1 MNALD
6 YLILLVLA
14 ISTIAALMRGLI
26 SEVMSLVVW
35 VMALWL
41 SSVYSVQFSV
51 LFLDGIEAP
60 ALRLGSAYV
69 AVFLLVLIA
78 GGIVTWMIRRL
89 IAKTG
94 LSSTDRLLG
103 AIFGFL
109 RGLAVLFFLV
119 ILAGFTPLTKQP
131 LWRNSVLLPSVV
143 PLTRLVAASLPTA
156 VRELVQFPELATRP
170 LESAEAPVE
179 SPESSDAARGDRP
192 NADGSSGGVHN
203 PPQPAQASARSN
215 PSPK

>member
-14 ISTIAALMRGLI
+14 ISTITALMRGLV
-26 SEVMSLVVW
+26 SEVMSLAVW
-35 VMALWL
+35 VLALWL
-41 SSVYSVQFSV
+41 SSVFSADFAA
-51 LFLDGIEAP
+51 LFLTGIEAP
-60 ALRLGSAYV
+60 ALRIGSAYV

-94 LSSTDRLLG
+94 LSSADRLFG
-103 AIFGFL
+103 GMFGFL
-109 RGLAVLFFLV
+109 RGLIVLFFLV

-131 LWRNSVLLPSVV
+131 LWRESLLLPSVV
-143 PLTRLVAASLPTA
+143 PLTRMLAGILPAAI
-156 VRELVQFPELATRP
+156 REFVQFPELASDSTSPVVPVEQNLP
-170 LESAEAPVE
+170 LEREPA
-179 SPESSDAARGDRP
+179 
-192 NADGSSGGVHN
+192 NTDGSSKGAHN
-203 PPQPAQASARSN
+203 LPQPANASARSN